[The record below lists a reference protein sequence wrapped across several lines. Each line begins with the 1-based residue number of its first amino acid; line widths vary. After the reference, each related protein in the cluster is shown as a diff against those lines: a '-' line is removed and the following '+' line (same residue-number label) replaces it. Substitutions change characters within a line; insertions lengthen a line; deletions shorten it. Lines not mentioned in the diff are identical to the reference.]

1 MSLSSKW
8 LLKFHRK
15 RCKEIHIQIKKKIN
29 TGRFNCNNYSN
40 RLLEVPR
47 EVVDSLR
54 PDNFESKPTRK
65 SVLAK
70 HKY

>member
-1 MSLSSKW
+1 MAL
-8 LLKFHRK
+8 
-15 RCKEIHIQIKKKIN
+15 EIPQKDMQGNPYPDKIN
-29 TGRFNCNNYSN
+29 TGTFNCNNYSN
-40 RLLEVPR
+40 RFLEVPR
-47 EVVDSLR
+47 EVVDSLH